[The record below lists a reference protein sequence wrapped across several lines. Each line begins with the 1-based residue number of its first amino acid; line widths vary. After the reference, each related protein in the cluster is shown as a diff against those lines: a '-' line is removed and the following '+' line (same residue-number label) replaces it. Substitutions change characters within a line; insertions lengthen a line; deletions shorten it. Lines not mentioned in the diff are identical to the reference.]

1 VNLYRQGH
9 DRHHHAATVDRRE
22 GCPAR
27 GRASSPVRW
36 RHSRRTIGH
45 RGGAALSG
53 LVALDC
59 DIEFIGWDV
68 CDAARQMLSSF
79 NTASIRTSQADTFS

>member
-1 VNLYRQGH
+1 M
-9 DRHHHAATVDRRE
+9 
-22 GCPAR
+22 P
-27 GRASSPVRW
+27 RAWPRKLAGSLASLPTYHR
-36 RHSRRTIGH
+36 H